1 MRILLVSL
9 GSTVGLRASDA
20 ELAASLERAGA
31 DVEIA
36 AAASPRTVRTLALT
50 DLMWARAA
58 RVAASEAIARERPDA
73 VIYSTITAALL
84 APAPGAIRLDALSAA
99 NRPGRHGIWQR
110 PRERIVLTRSS
121 LLLPV
126 SESALA
132 GAPPVIGRVI
142 VVPITVERS
151 GPLLERPARDIA
163 AITYAANP
171 TKKGLDQVL
180 AAWAAAR
187 REGEELIVAGVAGLP
202 AAAGVRFVGTLDRGA
217 YRALLRRARLYI
229 GASRREEY
237 GIAQLE
243 ALVDGAM
250 FVSDEKAKHYPALD
264 IARRLDPRLIG
275 PDLAGAIRVAL
286 DDPREDYAAA
296 AALALEP
303 FGAASVDRIVAE
315 QVLPALAVSAPAPRL
330 SGAA

>member
-1 MRILLVSL
+1 MTRVLLVSL

-31 DVEIA
+31 AVTLA
-36 AAASPRTVRTLALT
+36 AATPPRTVRTLALT
-50 DLMWARAA
+50 DLVWARAA
-58 RVAASEAIARERPDA
+58 RVAAAEAISRERPDA

-110 PRERIVLTRSS
+110 PRERRVLTRTS

-126 SESALA
+126 SESALQ
-132 GAPPVIGRVI
+132 GAPAAIGRVV

-151 GPLLERPARDIA
+151 GPLLERGQRDIA

-187 REGEELIVAGVAGLP
+187 RDGEELIVAGVAALP
-202 AAAGVRFVGTLDRGA
+202 PAEGVRVVGTLERGA

-250 FVSDEKAKHYPALD
+250 FVSDEKAQHYPALD
-264 IARRLDPRLIG
+264 IARRLDGRLIG

-286 DDPREDYAAA
+286 DDPRPDYTAAAA
-296 AALALEP
+296 AALES
-303 FGAASVDRIVAE
+303 FSAASVDRIVAE
-315 QVLPALAVSAPAPRL
+315 QVLPALSAAV
-330 SGAA
+330 